1 MIKGTIHKEDR
12 CHKLRN
18 KIHKAKIRR
27 TIREKMNIYII
38 IVRHINISENI
49 LSSVEKIRLLNDIIN
64 NLNTIHLY
72 SISLI
77 ISYTS
82 YLKFR
87 ISYVVVRCP
96 QDI

>member
-38 IVRHINISENI
+38 IVRHINISLRMFYQIQKNKNRSI
-49 LSSVEKIRLLNDIIN
+49 LNYVIN
-64 NLNTIHLY
+64 TL
-72 SISLI
+72 
-77 ISYTS
+77 
-82 YLKFR
+82 
-87 ISYVVVRCP
+87 
-96 QDI
+96 